1 MAIDRGTPDLTTQT
15 AHLAADAKPVE
26 LERALRNQHA
36 RQAIDD
42 LVVLYSLAVDD
53 HDLDT
58 AVVCFASDGVFVRRG
73 RPVTGHDE
81 LREFYRAS
89 MLRYGLTVH
98 TPHGIVTAIDG
109 STASGIVCGHAELAQ
124 GESLVLASFRYR
136 DRYAVRDGRWV
147 FTRRELTFAYAAPA
161 GELAQ
166 RATGPVRIAWPG
178 TVPEDGDYPETF
190 ATWDSYR

>member
-1 MAIDRGTPDLTTQT
+1 MIDRGTPDLIAQT
-15 AHLAADAKPVE
+15 AHLPADAGPLE
-26 LERALRNQHA
+26 LKRAVRDRHA

-42 LVVLYSLAVDD
+42 LIVLYSLAVDD

-58 AVVCFASDGVFVRRG
+58 VVACFAADGVFVRRG
-73 RPVTGHDE
+73 RAVAGHDE
-81 LREFYRAS
+81 LRGFYRAS

-109 STASGIVCGHAELAQ
+109 ETASGVVCGHAELAHGQ
-124 GESLVLASFRYR
+124 SLVLASFRYR

-161 GELAQ
+161 VELAQ
-166 RATGPVRIAWPG
+166 RAIGPARIAWPG
-178 TVPEDGDYPETF
+178 TAPEVADYPETF
-190 ATWDSYR
+190 GTWDSYR

>member
-15 AHLAADAKPVE
+15 AHLAADAGPAE
-26 LERALRNQHA
+26 LECQLRRQHA

-42 LVVLYSLAVDD
+42 LVDLYSLAVDD

-58 AVVCFASDGVFVRRG
+58 VVACFASDGVFVRRG
-73 RPVTGHDE
+73 RAVTGHDE

-109 STASGIVCGHAELAQ
+109 STASGIVCGHAE
-124 GESLVLASFRYR
+124 
-136 DRYAVRDGRWV
+136 
-147 FTRRELTFAYAAPA
+147 
-161 GELAQ
+161 
-166 RATGPVRIAWPG
+166 
-178 TVPEDGDYPETF
+178 
-190 ATWDSYR
+190 